1 MAGIKEVSNYFK
13 SQKSSSDKV
22 RTSDT
27 VVREATRVQM
37 KSQGRRRARIDTRPV
52 VRGVKGKIEVYSPL

>member
-37 KSQGRRRARIDTRPV
+37 KS
-52 VRGVKGKIEVYSPL
+52 

>member
-27 VVREATRVQM
+27 VVREATRVQ
-37 KSQGRRRARIDTRPV
+37 GRRRAQIDTRPV